1 MSARNTTVARPAQPV
16 RWQVHRPAT
25 VSAHGL
31 VACQNWL
38 AAEAGAAV
46 LARGHNAVDAA
57 VTTLLTLSVVEPW
70 LSGVGGG
77 GFLLRAD
84 GTTGAVDA
92 LDFSMAAPAAL
103 DPGRYPLVGGS
114 DDDWF
119 NWPAVKDGRNLVGP
133 DSVCVPGAVAG
144 MAAALDRFGTIGF
157 ADALAP
163 AIAQAEAGLAVD
175 WFNLLQLGMDAA
187 TLARYPASAALFLP
201 NGTLPTLT
209 SVAEGGP
216 IRLPMTQKR
225 RSLEILAEHGPR
237 AFYQGP
243 LAEGIVEDLRAA
255 GSVLTLQDFADYRA
269 QWLDTKALPYGG
281 MTIHAAAGL
290 NGGPSLIQA
299 LDRLRALMPGIDRS
313 TVPGA
318 DAAHAYAA
326 VIRETYEHR
335 LTTMGH
341 AAGPDTG
348 GADCTTHVSVVDRHG
363 TMVAVTN
370 TLLSRFGSKFASA
383 SGGFLLNNGM
393 MWFDPR
399 PGQPNSIAAGRR
411 PLTNMTPVIGLR
423 DGKPALA
430 IGAAGG
436 RKIFPAVLQVLS
448 HHLDFGMDLE
458 AAFHQPRLD
467 ASQPVVLV
475 DAAADAAIAP
485 HLSRDFP
492 VRVTENTVYPVMFA
506 IPSAVARD
514 PATGLNTGMT
524 HPMFPA
530 AGVAEGTRPPVAG
543 TTTGR

>member
-119 NWPAVKDGRNLVGP
+119 NWPAVKDGRNLVGS

-201 NGTLPTLT
+201 NGTLPN
-209 SVAEGGP
+209 VAQP
-216 IRLPMTQKR
+216 
-225 RSLEILAEHGPR
+225 
-237 AFYQGP
+237 
-243 LAEGIVEDLRAA
+243 
-255 GSVLTLQDFADYRA
+255 
-269 QWLDTKALPYGG
+269 
-281 MTIHAAAGL
+281 
-290 NGGPSLIQA
+290 
-299 LDRLRALMPGIDRS
+299 IDRPELIP
-313 TVPGA
+313 TV
-318 DAAHAYAA
+318 
-326 VIRETYEHR
+326 
-335 LTTMGH
+335 
-341 AAGPDTG
+341 
-348 GADCTTHVSVVDRHG
+348 
-363 TMVAVTN
+363 
-370 TLLSRFGSKFASA
+370 
-383 SGGFLLNNGM
+383 
-393 MWFDPR
+393 
-399 PGQPNSIAAGRR
+399 
-411 PLTNMTPVIGLR
+411 
-423 DGKPALA
+423 PALA
-430 IGAAGG
+430 RAPTRWRG
-436 RKIFPAVLQVLS
+436 R
-448 HHLDFGMDLE
+448 
-458 AAFHQPRLD
+458 QPR
-467 ASQPVVLV
+467 
-475 DAAADAAIAP
+475 I
-485 HLSRDFP
+485 R
-492 VRVTENTVYPVMFA
+492 
-506 IPSAVARD
+506 
-514 PATGLNTGMT
+514 
-524 HPMFPA
+524 
-530 AGVAEGTRPPVAG
+530 
-543 TTTGR
+543 